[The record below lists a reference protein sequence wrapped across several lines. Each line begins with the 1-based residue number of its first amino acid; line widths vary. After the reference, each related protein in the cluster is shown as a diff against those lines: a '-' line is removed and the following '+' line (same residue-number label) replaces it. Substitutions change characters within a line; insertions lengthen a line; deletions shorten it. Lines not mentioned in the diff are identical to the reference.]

1 MVSALA
7 TAGVEFR
14 PGTECSG
21 HRRLPACTLSSLWVA
36 IPHLMIPAAQI
47 LKQSRSLPTEKRM
60 SHVPIAF
67 LLLGALAPLYTWAV
81 TWERTEKS
89 SSAREA
95 RHADR
100 AHRESS
106 VTNVSHVE
114 SSVYQSG
121 VVGSSACVLPCEH
134 AELDEEPQRRCE
146 ESVQHRCGPVSRK
159 FHSSVTSLGR
169 RVCSACAV

>member
-1 MVSALA
+1 MISALA

-14 PGTECSG
+14 PSTKCSG
-21 HRRLPACTLSSLWVA
+21 HRRLTACTRSSLWVA

-47 LKQSRSLPTEKRM
+47 RKQSRTLPTERRM

-81 TWERTEKS
+81 TWGRKEKR

-106 VTNVSHVE
+106 ETNVSHVE
-114 SSVYQSG
+114 S
-121 VVGSSACVLPCEH
+121 
-134 AELDEEPQRRCE
+134 
-146 ESVQHRCGPVSRK
+146 
-159 FHSSVTSLGR
+159 
-169 RVCSACAV
+169 